1 MILPVIRVDR
11 RGKLVHPVQ
20 WKDLWFGVGGCGL
33 DLATHAYSWITTKCH
48 DYNNTWCGMSRLDI
62 TRLSRFGRLPLP
74 RPTWGL
80 QRLNTWTTRS
90 RRSSCQGLKVA
101 GLECVLQCTRS
112 QDFLRKLMWKASPA
126 VWSLRSADTNI
137 QSTWSSLSAPYP
149 GKWSKCLE
157 NVLKWNV
164 EMRCGPCGFPDFE
177 GALSLFP
184 TRWSQERNSAFPPWS
199 CDSASFLMVP
209 LVRALRFTCLLHGSK
224 LFNETFRTDVW
235 TIDFLCF
242 FQYVSALSGIYRDW
256 DGTFSTHWTFWVLW
270 GHLQKGMAWSGDP
283 AYPPIVGGDEGFLH
297 SILSP
302 NSQFPFSIKDL

>member
-1 MILPVIRVDR
+1 
-11 RGKLVHPVQ
+11 
-20 WKDLWFGVGGCGL
+20 
-33 DLATHAYSWITTKCH
+33 
-48 DYNNTWCGMSRLDI
+48 
-62 TRLSRFGRLPLP
+62 
-74 RPTWGL
+74 
-80 QRLNTWTTRS
+80 
-90 RRSSCQGLKVA
+90 
-101 GLECVLQCTRS
+101 
-112 QDFLRKLMWKASPA
+112 
-126 VWSLRSADTNI
+126 
-137 QSTWSSLSAPYP
+137 
-149 GKWSKCLE
+149 
-157 NVLKWNV
+157 
-164 EMRCGPCGFPDFE
+164 MRCGPCGFPDFE

-199 CDSASFLMVP
+199 CDSSSFLMVP

-242 FQYVSALSGIYRDW
+242 FQYVSALSWIYRDW

-302 NSQFPFSIKDL
+302 NSQFPFSIKDLQHQSLDFRVDTDLFRFNWCLILKHQPFRRYFQPRKSSRLSKYVHFWKRPYIRPGVHRTYFFVDDSHSTSLLSATYDSSDGARNAASRPGGTGDLY